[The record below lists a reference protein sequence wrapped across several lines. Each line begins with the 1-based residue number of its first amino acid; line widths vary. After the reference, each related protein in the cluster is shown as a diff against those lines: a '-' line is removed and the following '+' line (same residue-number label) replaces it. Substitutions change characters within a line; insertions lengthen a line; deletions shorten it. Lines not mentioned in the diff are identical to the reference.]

1 MEEHKLQGNPTPR
14 FTPRGAW
21 SFYPAGE
28 RKGFTLIELII
39 ATAISALVMGILS
52 VCFSFALRVW
62 QSTQDSKPDFA
73 FPVAELLKSQLAE
86 CDPTPI
92 RFTETLHPVF
102 IGKPNSIAFITT
114 HSVRAISQGVP
125 VVVRYTYDP
134 NSKILYYSE
143 LLLDPYHSKSIEQFL
158 ADKSLQNKDSKIHS
172 YGVEFPEFVL
182 EYAGEESKQ
191 FSQSWDSKDEFPKEV
206 LMRWRGQDTMVH
218 TQILMLNT
226 PFSIVVPKVQLPN
239 VAPGGAAIR

>member
-1 MEEHKLQGNPTPR
+1 MTERRLEENPPPR
-14 FTPRGAW
+14 FTSREAW
-21 SFYPAGE
+21 SSYRAGD

-62 QSTQDSKPDFA
+62 QSTQDLKPDFA
-73 FPVAELLKSQLAE
+73 FPVAELLKTQLAE
-86 CDPTPI
+86 CDLTPI
-92 RFTETLHPVF
+92 RFAQTVHPVF
-102 IGKPNSIAFITT
+102 IGKPNSIAFVTA

-134 NSKILYYSE
+134 NSKMLYYSE

-158 ADKSLQNKDSKIHS
+158 ADKSSQNKDNKIRS

-182 EYAGEESKQ
+182 AYAGGDAKQ
-191 FSQSWDSKDEFPKEV
+191 FLQSWDSTDEIPKEV
-206 LMRWRGQDTMVH
+206 LLRWRGQDSMVH
-218 TQILMLNT
+218 AQILMTNT
-226 PFSIVVPKVQLPN
+226 PFEVEVPK
-239 VAPGGAAIR
+239 APLQNAVTGGAVR

>member
-1 MEEHKLQGNPTPR
+1 MEERRLQGNPTRR
-14 FTPRGAW
+14 FTVRGTW
-21 SFYPAGE
+21 GFCPAGE

-39 ATAISALVMGILS
+39 ATAITALVMGILS

-62 QSTQDSKPDFA
+62 QSTQDQKPDLA

-92 RFTETLHPVF
+92 RFAETLRPVF
-102 IGKPNSIAFITT
+102 IGQPNSIAFITT

-143 LLLDPYHSKSIEQFL
+143 LLLDPYHSKAIEQFL
-158 ADKSLQNKDSKIHS
+158 SDKSLQNKDSKIRS

-182 EYAGEESKQ
+182 AYAGEESKQ
-191 FSQSWDSKDEFPKEV
+191 FLQSWDSKDEFPKEV
-206 LMRWRGQDTMVH
+206 LMRWRGQDAMVH
-218 TQILMLNT
+218 AQLLMLNT
-226 PFSIVVPKVQLPN
+226 PFSIAVQKGPLPN
-239 VAPGGAAIR
+239 AVTGGAVP

>member
-1 MEEHKLQGNPTPR
+1 MEERRLQGNPTPC
-14 FTPRGAW
+14 FTHRGAW
-21 SFYPAGE
+21 SFYQTGG

-62 QSTQDSKPDFA
+62 QSTQGQKPDFA
-73 FPVAELLKSQLAE
+73 FEVAELLKSQLAE

-92 RFTETLHPVF
+92 RIENTVRPVF
-102 IGKPNSIAFITT
+102 IGQPNAIAFVTG

-134 NSKILYYSE
+134 GSKTLYYSE

-158 ADKSLQNKDSKIHS
+158 SDKSLQNKETKIRS

-182 EYAGEESKQ
+182 AYADEASKQ
-191 FSQSWDSKDEFPKEV
+191 FVQSWDSTDALPKEV
-206 LMRWRGQDTMVH
+206 LLRWKGQDSRIH
-218 TQILMLNT
+218 AQILMTNN
-226 PFSIVVPKVQLPN
+226 PFSIETQKAPLPN
-239 VAPGGAAIR
+239 AVTGGAVP

>member
-1 MEEHKLQGNPTPR
+1 MEERRLQGNPTSR

-21 SFYPAGE
+21 SFYRTGD

-62 QSTQDSKPDFA
+62 QSTQDQKPDFA
-73 FPVAELLKSQLAE
+73 FPVAELLKGQLAE

-92 RFTETLHPVF
+92 RFERAVHPVF
-102 IGKPNSIAFITT
+102 IGQPNAIAFVTT

-134 NSKILYYSE
+134 GSRILYYSE

-158 ADKSLQNKDSKIHS
+158 SDKSLQNKETKIRS

-182 EYAGEESKQ
+182 AYAGEDSKQ
-191 FSQSWDSKDEFPKEV
+191 FLQSWDSTDELPREV
-206 LMRWRGQDTMVH
+206 LLRWKGQDSRIH
-218 TQILMLNT
+218 AQILMTNT
-226 PFSIVVPKVQLPN
+226 PFSVETQKAPLPN
-239 VAPGGAAIR
+239 AVTRGAVP